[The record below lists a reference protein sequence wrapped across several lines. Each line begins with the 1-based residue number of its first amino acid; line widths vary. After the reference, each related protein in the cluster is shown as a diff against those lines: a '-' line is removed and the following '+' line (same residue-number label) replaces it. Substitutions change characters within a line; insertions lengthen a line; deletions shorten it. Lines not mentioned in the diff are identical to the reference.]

1 MRPLFLFLSIFAFV
15 ASAYG
20 QTVPEKPRGTFKG
33 NRRLLTKQNP
43 FTKSCVGAKV
53 LPTISTPTL
62 RVDADVESGLYLVT
76 FRFRSAAKVALKLS
90 GDRVQ
95 PLARSQTGE
104 YHLSLSRP
112 PSDGTIRLDLVLE
125 HLGENTEFQL
135 TADEEGTSAT
145 LMPILSAVQHQNICI
160 RNQIWAGIGTS
171 MFSYKQNIPDR
182 SASAEFTSYSE
193 PSFHLEG
200 RWYPLSWLGVIASYK
215 NAPGE
220 IKSGQVLNVEQ
231 TKFNW
236 KIFEVAGQFR
246 KPDWLIE
253 KAGLLIYPYIR
264 TGLQQHW
271 MQRIGVDAGNNVFFQ
286 DYKLLDVALGSGV
299 NVFTKND
306 YFFEVYMNY
315 KFPINESNIAVTPT
329 LMFDGAMGG
338 GKQLSQNLVAG
349 VFWYGHWD
357 QYSYAAADTR
367 DPSSG
372 DIRFIFSNLDIR
384 IGYLF

>member
-1 MRPLFLFLSIFAFV
+1 MSPIAIFISFSLFFTAAFAQ
-15 ASAYG
+15 S
-20 QTVPEKPRGTFKG
+20 TPEAPKVGFKG

-43 FTKSCVGAKV
+43 FTRNCEGAKV
-53 LPTISTPTL
+53 LPTISTPNL
-62 RVDADVESGLYLVT
+62 RVDADVESGFYLVT
-76 FRFRSAAKVALKLS
+76 FRFRSSAKVSLKLS

-95 PLARSQTGE
+95 PLSRSQTGE
-104 YHLSLSRP
+104 YHLSLSRA
-112 PSDGTIRLDLVLE
+112 PSGGSIQLDLILE
-125 HLGENTEFQL
+125 HLGESTEFHL
-135 TADEEGTSAT
+135 VADEEGTTAT
-145 LMPILSAVQHQNICI
+145 LMPVLSATQHQNICI
-160 RNQIWAGIGTS
+160 RNQIWAGVGTS
-171 MFSYKQNIPDR
+171 MFSYKQKIPDR
-182 SASAEFTSYSE
+182 DASAEFTSYSE

-200 RWYPLSWLGVIASYK
+200 RWYPLSWVGVIASYK

-253 KAGLLIYPYIR
+253 KAGLLVYPYIR

-286 DYKLLDVALGSGV
+286 DYKLLDVAFGSGV
-299 NVFTKND
+299 NIFTKND

-315 KFPINESNIAVTPT
+315 KFPISENNIAVTPT
-329 LMFDGAMGG
+329 LMFDGAIGG
-338 GKQLSQNLVAG
+338 GRQLSKNLVAG

-357 QYSYAAADTR
+357 QYSYAAANTR